1 MSGVGSPPGMM
12 SDSVLFARGKSESL
26 KLGVAAWRRCDN
38 VGHPTVM
45 EHSMDR
51 GTWRVEVEHVGP

>member
-1 MSGVGSPPGMM
+1 MM